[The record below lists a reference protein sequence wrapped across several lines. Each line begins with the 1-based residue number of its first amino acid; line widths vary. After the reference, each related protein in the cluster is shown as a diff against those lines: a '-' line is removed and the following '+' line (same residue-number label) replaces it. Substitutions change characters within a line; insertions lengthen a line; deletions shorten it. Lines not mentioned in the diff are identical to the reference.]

1 MRVALTA
8 FVIVIGAM
16 IGTSAIQTI
25 NEMQDSKL
33 QRFCKSIPQGA
44 SYDELCKD
52 FR

>member
-1 MRVALTA
+1 MRVALTV
-8 FVIVIGAM
+8 FVIVIGTM
-16 IGTSAIQTI
+16 IGASTIQTF

-33 QRFCKSIPQGA
+33 QRFCKSIPIDA